1 MTHTESRDAYLDDV
15 EHGGKLQ
22 EYEHLASFKKG
33 FKEPLEDDRLPARVD
48 RFLIHD
54 ELLRP
59 RVKRPVKQEAV
70 R

>member
-1 MTHTESRDAYLDDV
+1 MTHIESRNAYLDDV
-15 EHGGKLQ
+15 EHGSKLQ

-33 FKEPLEDDRLPARVD
+33 FKEPLEDHHLPARVD
-48 RFLIHD
+48 RFLVHD

-70 R
+70 C